1 MPIKLMFVGAKSLN
15 NKNITKISC
24 ILNIFLACCI
34 YLLLQNRNSR
44 KNSLELKREYVQV
57 LHNQILSTTQLQ
69 DKNKFEITRE
79 TNISQ
84 IKNTFSTNVLKSQ
97 HIFMEHAQFKNIT
110 TPNQANI
117 ATAYP
122 LNFIEFCKRRWDRM
136 SNEWI
141 AQSTHTGHKQH
152 ILLVMGL
159 LNIGFDGSGSYTGDI
174 MQWCDL
180 AAGLHVLGTQVSI
193 YGGKKRHRHL
203 PDILTS
209 DFNITA
215 YSLIFIDYFA
225 LGMFQRMYATAKQGH
240 VLDSVLCRFRILDE
254 FGTERSFIRKEN
266 PIRNVWV
273 PRGIHLREEQ
283 ILTFEPHHIQE
294 GDFHQNNTF
303 LGYTVSSMPNRTRKA
318 EWRALLW
325 GKLPV
330 YFENVM
336 PMLRLLCEFVQL
348 TTTVR
353 GLDLPHTCLRVVGRV
368 PDNEYLPFV
377 QSHALYVGSGEPAMG
392 FGGAEAAATG
402 LMVLNPQHNPPWTVE
417 YGSSRLRGS
426 PVLKGKPTR
435 TIFKYQNTILGDDSS
450 LEAARYVHNVN
461 VQNLSDVKRVIARV
475 RAIYDADAEGLSGY
489 VSPLLRVEAFCA
501 RLRGILQ
508 QRFC

>member
-1 MPIKLMFVGAKSLN
+1 MLVRAKCLN

-24 ILNIFLACCI
+24 IFNLFLASCI
-34 YLLLQNRNSR
+34 YLLSQNRNSH
-44 KNSLELKREYVQV
+44 KNSLAPNREYLQV
-57 LHNQILSTTQLQ
+57 LHKQILSTTREL
-69 DKNKFEITRE
+69 DNNKIKITFE
-79 TNISQ
+79 TNIPKIQ
-84 IKNTFSTNVLKSQ
+84 TTFSTNVSKPQ
-97 HIFMEHAQFKNIT
+97 HVFMPHTQSKNIT
-110 TPNQANI
+110 TPNRAKI
-117 ATAYP
+117 ADAYP
-122 LNFIEFCKRRWDRM
+122 LDFIEFCKRRWDRM
-136 SNEWI
+136 SKEWM
-141 AQSTHTGHKQH
+141 AQSSHTEHKQH

-159 LNIGFDGSGSYTGDI
+159 LDIGFDGSGSFTGDI

-193 YGGKKRHRHL
+193 YGGKNRHRHL

-215 YSLIFIDYFA
+215 YSLIFIDYLA
-225 LGMFQRMYATAKQGH
+225 LGMFQRMYATAKQEH

-254 FGTERSFIRKEN
+254 FGTEQSFIRKEN
-266 PIRNVWV
+266 RIPNAWI
-273 PRGIHLREEQ
+273 PRGIHLLEQQ

-294 GDFHQNNTF
+294 GGFQQNNTF

-336 PMLRLLCEFVQL
+336 PMLRLLCEFVPL

-353 GLDLPHTCLRVVGRV
+353 GLDLPNTCLRVVGRV

-392 FGGAEAAATG
+392 FGGAEAAAMG

-417 YGSSRLRGS
+417 YGSSRVQGS

-435 TIFKYQNTILGDDSS
+435 TVFKYQNTILGDDSS

-461 VQNLSDVKRVIARV
+461 VQNLSDVKRVIAEV
-475 RAIYDADAEGLSGY
+475 REIYDADTQGLSGY